1 MNELTP
7 TSQDV
12 EAPRSVLEF
21 LHSLTESKYF
31 YCEAAGS
38 YLCEVPDTQLLDDKA
53 KWLEF
58 IEDNKRE
65 PVENFSAELV
75 ERMISDRADTL
86 HSSALDILKS
96 FLGTVPKTEVE
107 ALQDGAVA
115 DIWYDA
121 SDHGDT
127 SAAAIIEQT
136 QDAMGIIADFLTK

>member
-21 LHSLTESKYF
+21 LHSLTESEYF

-38 YLCEVPDTQLLDDKA
+38 YLCEVPDTQLLNDKA
-53 KWLEF
+53 KLLEF
-58 IEDNKRE
+58 IEDNKCE
-65 PVENFSAELV
+65 AVEDISAELV

-86 HSSALDILKS
+86 HSSALYILKS
-96 FLGTVPKTEVE
+96 FLGTVPKSEVD

-121 SDHGDT
+121 SYHEDT
-127 SAAAIIEQT
+127 SAAEIIEQT
-136 QDAMGIIADFLTK
+136 QDAMSIIADFLTK

>member
-1 MNELTP
+1 MNERTL

-21 LHSLTESKYF
+21 LNTLTESNYF
-31 YCEAAGS
+31 YREAAGA
-38 YLCEVPDTQLLDDKA
+38 YLCEVIDSELLDDEA
-53 KWLEF
+53 KLLEF
-58 IEDNKRE
+58 IEDNKCE
-65 PVENFSAELV
+65 AVEDISAELV
-75 ERMISDRADTL
+75 DRMISDRADTL
-86 HSSALDILKS
+86 HSSALYILKS

-127 SAAAIIEQT
+127 SAAAIITKT
-136 QDAMGIIADFLTK
+136 QDAMSIIADFITK

>member
-21 LHSLTESKYF
+21 LDNLTASKYF
-31 YCEAAGS
+31 YLEAAGA
-38 YLCEVPDTQLLDDKA
+38 YLSEVIDSELLDDKA
-53 KWLEF
+53 KLLEF
-58 IEDNKRE
+58 IEDNKCE
-65 PVENFSAELV
+65 AVEDISAELV
-75 ERMISDRADTL
+75 EKMISDRADTL
-86 HSSALDILKS
+86 HSSALYILKS

-127 SAAAIIEQT
+127 SAAAVIKNT
-136 QDAMGIIADFLTK
+136 QDAMSIIADFLTK